1 MPHLTGP
8 FTTGKLPRIAP
19 GAVTVIIARTI
30 APEFRLE
37 FDAWCEEMVA
47 LVRHHPGCLG
57 ATVFFP
63 SEGENA
69 YHIVFRFEDAVSLRR
84 WDKSIERRQML
95 ARANHMITSERVTV
109 TAGAEEFFQAQS
121 DVEKSKGKVRKF
133 VSDLLW
139 VYPIA
144 LASAVLLAPHLAKMA
159 IWQRVL
165 VTSLILGLTSSVAL
179 RPIRRW
185 WRRRRMLPQNL
196 ELKNLRR

>member
-19 GAVTVIIARTI
+19 GAVTVTIVRTI
-30 APEFRLE
+30 APEFKEE
-37 FDAWCEEMVA
+37 FEVWCNEMVA
-47 LVRHHPGCLG
+47 LVRKHPGCLG

-63 SEGENA
+63 GGGDDA
-69 YHIVFRFEDAVSLRR
+69 YHIVFRFEDAVALRR

-95 ARANHMITSERVTV
+95 TKANHMITSERVTV

-121 DVEKSKGKVRKF
+121 DVEKPKGKIRKF
-133 VSDLLW
+133 ITDLLW
-139 VYPIA
+139 VYPVA

>member
-8 FTTGKLPRIAP
+8 FTTGRLPRIAP
-19 GAVTVIIARTI
+19 GAVTVTIARTI
-30 APEFRLE
+30 ASEFRLE
-37 FDAWCEEMVA
+37 FDTWCEEMVA
-47 LVRHHPGCLG
+47 LVRQHPGCLG

-63 SEGENA
+63 GEGENA

-121 DVEKSKGKVRKF
+121 DVEKNKGKVRKF

-139 VYPIA
+139 VYPIG

>member
-8 FTTGKLPRIAP
+8 VTTGTLPRIAP
-19 GAVTVIIARTI
+19 GAVTVTIARTI
-30 APEFRLE
+30 ASEFRLE
-37 FDAWCEEMVA
+37 FDTWCEEMVA
-47 LVRHHPGCLG
+47 LVRQHPGCLG

-63 SEGENA
+63 GEGENA

-121 DVEKSKGKVRKF
+121 DVEKNKGKVRKF

-139 VYPIA
+139 VYPIG

>member
-19 GAVTVIIARTI
+19 GAVTVTIVRTI
-30 APEFRLE
+30 APEYKEE
-37 FDAWCEEMVA
+37 FEAWCTDMIA
-47 LVRHHPGCLG
+47 LVRQHPGCLG

-63 SEGENA
+63 GPGEDA
-69 YHIVFRFEDAVSLRR
+69 YHIVFRFDDAVSLRR

-95 ARANHMITSERVTV
+95 TKANHMITSERVTV

-121 DVEKSKGKVRKF
+121 DVEKPKGKIRKF
-133 VSDLLW
+133 ITDLLW
-139 VYPIA
+139 VYPVA
-144 LASAVLLAPHLAKMA
+144 LASAVLLAPHLAKMQ

>member
-1 MPHLTGP
+1 MPNLTGP

-19 GAVTVIIARTI
+19 GAVTVTIVRTI
-30 APEFRLE
+30 APEYKDE
-37 FDAWCEEMVA
+37 FEAWCNEMVS
-47 LVRHHPGCLG
+47 LVRKHPGCLG

-63 SEGENA
+63 GTGDDA
-69 YHIVFRFEDAVSLRR
+69 YHIVFRFEDAVALRR

-95 ARANHMITSERVTV
+95 TKANHMITSERVTA

-121 DVEKSKGKVRKF
+121 VVEKPKGKIRKF
-133 VSDLLW
+133 ITDLLW
-139 VYPIA
+139 VYPVA

>member
-1 MPHLTGP
+1 MAHLTGP
-8 FTTGKLPRIAP
+8 FNTGKLPRIAP
-19 GAVTVIIARTI
+19 GAVTVTIARKV
-30 APEFRLE
+30 APEYRE
-37 FDAWCEEMVA
+37 QFDTWCEEMMKV
-47 LVRHHPGCLG
+47 VRQAPGCLG

-63 SEGENA
+63 SQGEEV
-69 YHIVFRFEDAVSLRR
+69 YHSVFRFQDAVSLRK
-84 WDKSIERRQML
+84 WDKSIERREML
-95 ARANHMITSERVTV
+95 TKVEHMIISERVTA
-109 TAGAEEFFQAQS
+109 TAGSEEFFRAQS
-121 DVEKSKGKVRKF
+121 EVEKNRGKVRKF
-133 VSDLLW
+133 LNDLLW
-139 VYPIA
+139 VYPVG